1 MPNARVTPVF
11 PRCHP
16 GRAGGGLLCLLAALT
31 VLAAAGPVRAY
42 PTPAVVPYRWE
53 VHFRPGDLRLY
64 VDPLEGRPY
73 WYFAY
78 TVTNRTGADQ
88 IWAPTLVLF
97 TDAGEILASGEGVSG
112 RVEEGIRDLLRNPLL
127 ETQNEVIGDLLQGR
141 EFAKDGLAVWPAR
154 ELDVNEISLFVGGLS
169 GETASVRNPLTGENL
184 ILRKTLQR
192 DYLIRGDALAR
203 GSAPIEF
210 VRERGVLR

>member
-1 MPNARVTPVF
+1 MSNARVTQVF
-11 PRCHP
+11 PRSRP
-16 GRAGGGLLCLLAALT
+16 GPAGAVLLCLLAALT
-31 VLAAAGPVRAY
+31 VLATAGPIRAY
-42 PTPAVVPYRWE
+42 PIPAVVPYRWE

-78 TVTNRTGADQ
+78 TVTNKTGADQ

-97 TDAGEILASGEGVSG
+97 TDAGEILPSGAGVPG

-154 ELDVNEISLFVGGLS
+154 ELDINEISLFVGGLS
-169 GETASVRNPLTGENL
+169 GETASVRNSRTGEKL

-210 VRERGVLR
+210 VRERWVLR